1 MSKIFDLDSPFMR
14 VLNRIADLMIL
25 NFLMIICCIPI
36 ITIGAAC
43 TGMHYV
49 LLKIVRGEEG
59 YLVRGFFKS
68 FKQNF
73 RQATILWLIM
83 LLVIA
88 VYIGDF
94 LIFTYSGVKFPTIL
108 IIVILALAIVLLMV
122 AVYVFPVLSRFDNTV
137 KNTVKNAFCMAIL
150 NLPKTLLMIVVMV
163 LPMVIWYF
171 WPYAGIFVIIFGISA
186 PAYASA
192 CLYSGIFKK
201 FEPEAPE
208 VVSDEEFSVAT
219 EESSVLTE
227 EGNGE
232 EDGR

>member
-14 VLNRIADLMIL
+14 VLNRVADLMIL

-108 IIVILALAIVLLMV
+108 VIAILGLALVLLMV
-122 AVYVFPVLSRFDNTV
+122 EYDKKCFLHGGFKPAQNNNDGCTDGASDGNMVFLALCRY
-137 KNTVKNAFCMAIL
+137 FC
-150 NLPKTLLMIVVMV
+150 N
-163 LPMVIWYF
+163 YF
-171 WPYAGIFVIIFGISA
+171 RNFCAGIRVGLFVQRYF
-186 PAYASA
+186 
-192 CLYSGIFKK
+192 
-201 FEPEAPE
+201 
-208 VVSDEEFSVAT
+208 
-219 EESSVLTE
+219 
-227 EGNGE
+227 
-232 EDGR
+232 

>member
-14 VLNRIADLMIL
+14 VLNRVADLMIL

-108 IIVILALAIVLLMV
+108 VIAILGLALVLLMV

-137 KNTVKNAFCMAIL
+137 KNTIKNAFCMAVL
-150 NLPKTLLMIVVMV
+150 NLPKTIMMVVLMA
-163 LPMVIWYF
+163 LPTVIWYF
-171 WPYAGIFVIIFGISA
+171 WSYVGIFVIIFGISA

-201 FEPEAPE
+201 FEPDVPGVAP
-208 VVSDEEFSVAT
+208 DEEF
-219 EESSVLTE
+219 SVLTE

-232 EDGR
+232 DDGR